1 MKNILNFLK
10 NIIIIAYIILIIFVT
25 ICLLSYND
33 YKVTVLGKT
42 TLLPVIDEDLET
54 NFNKGDLLLI
64 ERNRLTTIKEGDEVF
79 FYRKRFGETT
89 VNYAVIKAIDRVSE
103 SEFTYTID
111 GDYKFSSSN
120 FIGKLET
127 TTVIPKVGRVIS
139 ILESK
144 WGFLFLGVF
153 PSLVAFFFTLHSLNF
168 DMFVLDK
175 HYNQL
180 LVDIYFLLI

>member
-64 ERNRLTTIKEGDEVF
+64 ERNRLTTIKEGDE
-79 FYRKRFGETT
+79 
-89 VNYAVIKAIDRVSE
+89 
-103 SEFTYTID
+103 
-111 GDYKFSSSN
+111 
-120 FIGKLET
+120 
-127 TTVIPKVGRVIS
+127 
-139 ILESK
+139 
-144 WGFLFLGVF
+144 
-153 PSLVAFFFTLHSLNF
+153 
-168 DMFVLDK
+168 
-175 HYNQL
+175 
-180 LVDIYFLLI
+180 